1 MANKHSSNTSYR
13 IKTYSKTA
21 NDIETVNEIQLVD
34 AEEKPFVSYDE
45 LLRCFTEILTNT
57 TPDSE
62 TAAINNL
69 IANESDITAIF
80 K

>member
-21 NDIETVNEIQLVD
+21 DSIETVGEIQLVD
-34 AEEKPFVSYDE
+34 AEENPFISYDE
-45 LLRCFTEILTNT
+45 LLRCFTEILTKT
-57 TPDSE
+57 TPNSE
-62 TAAINNL
+62 TAAIDNL
-69 IANESDITAIF
+69 IANENDITAIF

>member
-1 MANKHSSNTSYR
+1 MANKYSSNTQYR

-21 NDIETVNEIQLVD
+21 DNIETIGEIQLVD
-34 AEEKPFVSYDE
+34 ADKNPFVSDDE
-45 LLRCFTEILTNT
+45 LLRCFTEILTGT
-57 TPDSE
+57 TSDTN

-69 IANESDITAIF
+69 IANENDITAIF